1 MPGQDCADRAV
12 SLEGARGVNDF
23 RTLDSTTILP
33 WPRLS
38 CMDATIRAH
47 GDCGM
52 GTLAAE
58 LVAHVPQWSA
68 PRIYA
73 DANVP
78 AGIVAFMRQRLK
90 WDVLYVVEH
99 DDLRRAPDARHFVLA
114 REWRRT
120 LVTLDRDYLDDREYP
135 PEQSGG
141 LIVLYA
147 PTERLL
153 TRTLAQIDER
163 IFRDPGADRRS
174 PLLGRKLMADPE
186 WIAR

>member
-1 MPGQDCADRAV
+1 
-12 SLEGARGVNDF
+12 
-23 RTLDSTTILP
+23 
-33 WPRLS
+33 
-38 CMDATIRAH
+38 
-47 GDCGM
+47 M

-58 LVAHVPQWSA
+58 LAARVALPAA

-78 AGIVAFMRQRLK
+78 AGIVAFMRHRLR
-90 WDVLYVVEH
+90 WDVLFVVEH

-120 LVTLDRDYLDDREYP
+120 LVTLDRDYLDDRAYP
-135 PEQSGG
+135 PAESGG

-147 PTERLL
+147 PTEQLL

-163 IFRDPGADRRS
+163 IFRNPAAARPS
-174 PLLGRKLMADPE
+174 PLSGRKLMADPE
-186 WIAR
+186 WIAL

>member
-1 MPGQDCADRAV
+1 
-12 SLEGARGVNDF
+12 
-23 RTLDSTTILP
+23 
-33 WPRLS
+33 
-38 CMDATIRAH
+38 
-47 GDCGM
+47 M

-58 LVAHVPQWSA
+58 LAAHVPLSPS

-78 AGIVAFMRQRLK
+78 AGIVAFMRERLR

-99 DDLRRAPDARHFVLA
+99 DDLRRAPDMRHFVLA

-135 PEQSGG
+135 PAESGG

-147 PTERLL
+147 PTEHLL
-153 TRTLAQIDER
+153 TRTLAQVDER
-163 IFRDPGADRRS
+163 IFRNPAADRPS
-174 PLLGRKLMADPE
+174 PLYGRKLMADPE

>member
-1 MPGQDCADRAV
+1 
-12 SLEGARGVNDF
+12 
-23 RTLDSTTILP
+23 
-33 WPRLS
+33 
-38 CMDATIRAH
+38 
-47 GDCGM
+47 M

-58 LVAHVPQWSA
+58 LASKIPLPAV

-78 AGIVAFMRQRLK
+78 AGIVAFMRERLH

-120 LVTLDRDYLDDREYP
+120 LVTLDRDYLDDRLYP
-135 PEQSGG
+135 PAQSGG

-147 PTERLL
+147 PTEPLL
-153 TRTLAQIDER
+153 ARTLAQIDAR
-163 IFRDPGADRRS
+163 IFKSPAPDPRA
-174 PLLGRKLMADPE
+174 PLAGCKLMADPE

>member
-1 MPGQDCADRAV
+1 
-12 SLEGARGVNDF
+12 
-23 RTLDSTTILP
+23 
-33 WPRLS
+33 
-38 CMDATIRAH
+38 
-47 GDCGM
+47 M

-58 LVAHVPQWSA
+58 LAARVPLPAA

-78 AGIVAFMRQRLK
+78 AGIVRFMREHLR

-135 PEQSGG
+135 PAESGG

-147 PTERLL
+147 PTEQLL
-153 TRTLAQIDER
+153 TRTLAQVDQR
-163 IFRDPGADRRS
+163 IFRNPPADRPS
-174 PLLGRKLMADPE
+174 PLAGRKLMADPE
-186 WIAR
+186 WIAQ

>member
-1 MPGQDCADRAV
+1 
-12 SLEGARGVNDF
+12 
-23 RTLDSTTILP
+23 
-33 WPRLS
+33 
-38 CMDATIRAH
+38 
-47 GDCGM
+47 M

-58 LVAHVPQWSA
+58 LAALVPLPAA

-78 AGIVAFMRQRLK
+78 AGVVAFMRERLR

-120 LVTLDRDYLDDREYP
+120 LVTLDRDYLDDRAYP
-135 PEQSGG
+135 PAESGG

-147 PTERLL
+147 PTEQLL
-153 TRTLAQIDER
+153 TRTLAQVDER
-163 IFRDPGADRRS
+163 IFRSPAADRPS
-174 PLLGRKLMADPE
+174 PLSGRKLMADPE
-186 WIAR
+186 WTAQ